1 MWLMKRYATQGWT
14 FSILAWSLTSL
25 TGCGSKPATQP
36 SSSIASGN
44 WSIVATSTNA
54 SNQIFTVGGSIA
66 QNGASLSGKVHV
78 LAPCEAPNAS
88 DPNQSVL
95 IKGTVSGDVFE
106 LQAGPTA
113 AGTMLTFVL
122 SGKGESLQ
130 SLKGTFTESDDCGLA
145 DQGTVTAVLVPS
157 ASGTWAAPG
166 TPSAGHSGVIVWL
179 GLKQDPTPNE
189 FGAYNLN
196 GVVTYINAS
205 CEADSVPIFGY
216 LAGSILSV
224 GVDTSS
230 TNPVDFYA
238 TGSFAPP
245 NISTFAGEYQTKD
258 GGTLP
263 ACAGDKGSIT
273 FELQTN

>member
-122 SGKGESLQ
+122 SGKGESL
-130 SLKGTFTESDDCGLA
+130 
-145 DQGTVTAVLVPS
+145 
-157 ASGTWAAPG
+157 
-166 TPSAGHSGVIVWL
+166 
-179 GLKQDPTPNE
+179 
-189 FGAYNLN
+189 
-196 GVVTYINAS
+196 
-205 CEADSVPIFGY
+205 
-216 LAGSILSV
+216 
-224 GVDTSS
+224 
-230 TNPVDFYA
+230 
-238 TGSFAPP
+238 
-245 NISTFAGEYQTKD
+245 
-258 GGTLP
+258 
-263 ACAGDKGSIT
+263 
-273 FELQTN
+273 